1 MNATQFRDND
11 ADDALGDSFEN
22 WLRACPPV
30 EPPAALGDRCR
41 TTIPEHICS
50 PPATGATFSAAA
62 LSAAGPGTPNTF
74 WRRPWIKTA
83 VAASLL
89 MASLLAALIITGER
103 PLLLAEVIAKSQE
116 APAAHLIDTSS
127 DSERAPGQIHG
138 RQMWVI
144 KGIGSSEVFTVNG
157 KVTMRRVSLGGTLT
171 TWDVEKNEVVI
182 EPTAGPGDGALWLT
196 TLQQLENLEKVA
208 HEQKIP
214 IEIEKLRV
222 NGRPIER
229 VRIEGIHVAPIG
241 ESALVGGAVIDVD
254 PSTKRLLRLAGH
266 GKALGKERLRY
277 GSLNSTSEQ
286 VIDYPDPN
294 TIDRSIFHLAYPS
307 SVKVVRHENPAFIRH
322 DEVELRLLAD
332 TIKEY
337 RAEHGDRFPTEWR
350 KELLPYFRKK
360 GPARPYLTSDEMGRP
375 NRDELLKDPNY
386 MSWKFEHSGEKYAE
400 LTHADHEAIA
410 SHAYTGRFQEGY
422 RLVLYATGRIEVDR
436 PAVK

>member
-1 MNATQFRDND
+1 MNSTQFRDND

-30 EPPAALGDRCR
+30 EPPAALRDRCR
-41 TTIPEHICS
+41 TTIPEDICS
-50 PPATGATFSAAA
+50 PSAAGATFSGAA
-62 LSAAGPGTPNTF
+62 LSAAGPGMPNTI
-74 WRRPWIKTA
+74 WRRSWLKTA
-83 VAASLL
+83 VAASFLV
-89 MASLLAALIITGER
+89 ASLLVALIVTGER

-157 KVTMRRVSLGGTLT
+157 KVTMRRVSMGGTLT

-182 EPTAGPGDGALWLT
+182 EPTTGPSDGALWLT
-196 TLQQLENLEKVA
+196 TLQQLEYLEKQA
-208 HEQKIP
+208 HEQKVP

-222 NGRPIER
+222 DGRPIER
-229 VRIEGIHVAPIG
+229 VRIEGIHMRMG
-241 ESALVGGAVIDVD
+241 ESAAVGGSVIDVD

-266 GKALGKERLRY
+266 GKTVGKERLRY
-277 GSLNSTSEQ
+277 ASLNSTTEE

-294 TIDRSIFHLAYPS
+294 TIDRSIFHLAYPP
-307 SVKVVRHENPAFIRH
+307 SVKVVRHENPAFIRQ
-322 DEVELRLLAD
+322 DEVKLRLLAD
-332 TIKEY
+332 TIKDY

-350 KELLPYFRKK
+350 KDLLPYFRKK
-360 GPARPYLTSDEMGRP
+360 GPARPYLTSDETGR
-375 NRDELLKDPNY
+375 EKTAALLKDPNY
-386 MSWKFEHSGEKYAE
+386 MSWKFEHSGEKYAD
-400 LTHADHEAIA
+400 LTHPDREVIA
-410 SHAYTGRFQEGY
+410 SRAYTGRFQEGY

-436 PAVK
+436 PAAK